1 MYILNKHTKKSML
14 IFLKNKANKCSLFL
28 LTIIII
34 FVIIKMYCGNKIREN
49 VMKEDKMHLINKIFN
64 NETIRTVWDKED
76 EKYYIS
82 IVDLVGVLV
91 ESDSPR
97 KYWNWLKNKLKKEED
112 FQLSSITR
120 QLKLKSS
127 DGKYYNTDVVDIEGM
142 FRIIESIPS
151 KNAEPI
157 KLWLAKLGS
166 ERIDEVFDPSISAQR
181 AIDLYRAKGYDEAWI
196 QKRLKG
202 MQDRK
207 QLTDVWK
214 DGNIKEGKEFAI
226 LTNEIYKEWSGMSA
240 KEYKEYKGLRKESL
254 RDNMSDIEVT
264 LADLGEIATR
274 EIAKKNKPQGL
285 KENIK
290 VAREGGSVAK
300 NARVDLEKK
309 IGESVITKN
318 NALNYEY
325 KEENLLENK

>member
-1 MYILNKHTKKSML
+1 M
-14 IFLKNKANKCSLFL
+14 
-28 LTIIII
+28 
-34 FVIIKMYCGNKIREN
+34 GQ
-49 VMKEDKMHLINKIFN
+49 DKMHLINKIFN

-82 IVDLVGVLV
+82 IVDLVGILS
-91 ESDSPR
+91 ESDRPR
-97 KYWNWLKNKLKKEED
+97 KYWSDLKSKLKQEGNEVSEK
-112 FQLSSITR
+112 IG
-120 QLKLKSS
+120 QLKLKSQ
-127 DGKYYNTDVVDIEGM
+127 DGKYRLTDVCDIEEM

-157 KLWLAKLGS
+157 KGWLAKLGS
-166 ERIDEVFDPSISAQR
+166 ERIDEVFDPSISVQR

-207 QLTDVWK
+207 GLTDVWK
-214 DGNIKEGKEFAI
+214 DGNINDGKEFAI
-226 LTNEIYKEWSGMSA
+226 LTNEIYKSWSGMSA

-274 EIAKKNKPQGL
+274 EIAKKHKPQGL
-285 KENIK
+285 KENIEIAK
-290 VAREGGSVAK
+290 QGGSVAK
-300 NARVDLEKK
+300 NARIDLESK

-325 KEENLLENK
+325 KNEDNLLDNK